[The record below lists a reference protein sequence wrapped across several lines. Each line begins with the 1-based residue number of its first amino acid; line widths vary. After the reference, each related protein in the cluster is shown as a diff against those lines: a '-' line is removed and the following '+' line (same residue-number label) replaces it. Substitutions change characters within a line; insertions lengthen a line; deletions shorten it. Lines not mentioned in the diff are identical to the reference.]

1 MYSGTKAVD
10 RLNLGVPQ
18 GALYGFLG
26 RNGAGKTTTMK
37 MLLGLARPTSG
48 RATVFGIDPAEQLMP
63 ILKRTAFVDS
73 RKKLYDDLTPNQ
85 LLRFIQD
92 FHSNGLADIG
102 KRYAQRMEIPLDKRF
117 GKLSGGNR
125 AKVCLWLA
133 LTRQPD
139 LLVLDEPTVGLDPL
153 AVDELLRILI
163 EDHEGAGR
171 TIFFSS
177 HQLTEVEQICDWVGI
192 IDRGQL
198 LLEAQLEDIRNDYR
212 IIIATGN
219 RLPAIPFPGVIS
231 AVKNERSYKYV
242 VPYEAEKFAAEL
254 RQEGAE
260 VLDCSPITLRE
271 LFLEL
276 VRKEDPCTPGNFGT
290 TPATVS
296 TYV

>member
-1 MYSGTKAVD
+1 
-10 RLNLGVPQ
+10 
-18 GALYGFLG
+18 
-26 RNGAGKTTTMK
+26 MK

-48 RATVFGIDPAEQLMP
+48 RATVLGMDPAEQLMP
-63 ILKRTAFVDS
+63 ILEAHSVRGGAQ
-73 RKKLYDDLTPNQ
+73 KLYDDLTPNQ
-85 LLRFIQD
+85 LLRFMQG
-92 FHSNGLADIG
+92 FHQKGPEDIG
-102 KRYAQRMEIPLDKRF
+102 KRYAQMMEIPPDKRF
-117 GKLSGGNR
+117 GKLSDGNR

-139 LLVLDEPTVGLDPL
+139 LLVLDEPNVGLDPL

-163 EDHEGAGR
+163 EDHASAGR

-177 HQLTEVEQICDWVGI
+177 HQLTEVEQVCDWVGI

-198 LLEAQLEDIRNDYR
+198 LLEARLEDIRNEFR

-219 RLPAIPFPGVIS
+219 RLPAIPFPGIIS
-231 AVKNERSYKYV
+231 MVKNERSYKYV
-242 VPYEAEKFAAEL
+242 VSYEAEKFAAEL
-254 RQEGAE
+254 RQQGAE